1 MADMM
6 PNSVHSSLPVRAEKC
21 AHAGLRKAK
30 NPLAALERVGACVD
44 RARTLRGWNLD
55 ELANH
60 AARNS
65 RQIGAWIK
73 GRERTQFDVLF
84 DIDDPLWKNAL
95 VIALAELAT
104 GVEID
109 TVIRL
114 RIKES
119 A

>member
-1 MADMM
+1 M
-6 PNSVHSSLPVRAEKC
+6 PANLQNTVQSALPVRAQKC
-21 AHAGLRKAK
+21 AKADLGKAK
-30 NPLAALERVGACVD
+30 NREIALARVGATVG
-44 RARTLRGWNLD
+44 RACKLRGWTLD
-55 ELANH
+55 ELSGKAEC
-60 AARNS
+60 NS

-84 DIDDPLWKNAL
+84 AIDDALWKNAL
-95 VIALAELAT
+95 VIAIAELGA

-114 RIKES
+114 RMKER